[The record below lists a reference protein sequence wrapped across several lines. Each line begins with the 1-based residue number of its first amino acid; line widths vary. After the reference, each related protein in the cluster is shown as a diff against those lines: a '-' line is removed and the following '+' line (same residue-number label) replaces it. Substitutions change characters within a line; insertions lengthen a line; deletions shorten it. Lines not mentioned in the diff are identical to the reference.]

1 MNIIKVKVIDSTGK
15 VKGRAYTYKSVVD
28 VQEGDIVV
36 ADMAGSMKRLKV
48 VETGISQSEIKDL
61 DYEIKLIDHIWDGVE
76 ETEDSSVELRIEKET
91 MPQVAFNY
99 ENIKA
104 HLVAYTTKYKHLI
117 VTEASLKG
125 CKAAQKEMAGLRTK
139 LNRFRIDTK
148 KKMSEPLEEFDR
160 QCKELIDLIADVENP
175 IKEGIAVYDD
185 KRREQKRKD
194 AAAIRLEV
202 IAETGLNETYAKELT
217 LLDKYGNLGAKKA
230 DVKMDLAARAQVLKE
245 KQDKEQELKDIIV
258 DAIAVEN
265 KRIKQQL
272 SIEDFNHLFDAG
284 ASTKTILEEVRIRAE
299 MIYKAENPEPEPEPE
314 PQPQKEE
321 PEGVGETPEVSLDP
335 AMEVQQEELPVAAQ
349 NMIPASY
356 NAPPMSD
363 SQSVVETP
371 AVQPQ
376 QAQGN
381 GLRDD
386 AIVSATYQCTGTY
399 GELKQLSAWL
409 RNSNIRYQ
417 AIDQKVIES

>member
-1 MNIIKVKVIDSTGK
+1 MNIIKVKLMDSAGK

-28 VQEGDIVV
+28 VQVGDIVV

-48 VETGISQSEIKDL
+48 VETEIPQSEIEGL
-61 DYEIKLIDHIWDGVE
+61 NYEVKLIDHIWDGTE
-76 ETEDSSVELRIEKET
+76 EIEDGSVELRIEKET

-104 HLVAYTTKYKHLI
+104 HLTVYTTKYRNLI
-117 VTEASLKG
+117 VTEESLKG
-125 CKAAQKEMAGLRTK
+125 CKATQKEMAGLRAK

-148 KKMSEPLEEFDR
+148 KKMSQPMEAFER

-202 IAETGLNETYAKELT
+202 IAETGLSEAYAKDLT
-217 LLDKYGNLGAKKA
+217 LLDKYGSLGAKKA

-245 KQDKEQELKDIIV
+245 KQDKEQELRDIIV
-258 DAIAVEN
+258 DAITVEN

-272 SIEDFNHLFDAG
+272 SIENFNHLFDAG
-284 ASTKTILEEVRIRAE
+284 ASTKIILEEVRMRAE
-299 MIYKAENPEPEPEPE
+299 MIYKAENPEPEPEPQLQEE
-314 PQPQKEE
+314 PEVPGETSEICQKPAEVERIQEDPQKEFD
-321 PEGVGETPEVSLDP
+321 PIPVSSP
-335 AMEVQQEELPVAAQ
+335 AESVSEMQPPAEAAVSHSQPV
-349 NMIPASY
+349 P
-356 NAPPMSD
+356 
-363 SQSVVETP
+363 QS
-371 AVQPQ
+371 
-376 QAQGN
+376 N

-399 GELKQLSAWL
+399 GGLKQLSAWL
-409 RNSNIRYQ
+409 RNSNIRYK
-417 AIDQKVIES
+417 AIDQRVIEP